1 MESKNGADNLIHI
14 QDFTEKSYRDLLS
27 VLNANYSPIT
37 FTESPNA
44 NSNFVFWRHDVDISL
59 NRAFQ
64 LAKIEQE
71 LGIRSTYLVDPHS
84 FFYNIAEKPQ
94 VLLLRQILDMG
105 HSLGLHF
112 DANFWDVEREDQL
125 ADLVDCEASWLESL
139 LGVRP
144 EALSFHNP
152 SELHLKWR
160 ADSYG
165 GLVNCYS
172 QRLMDSVSFISDSN
186 GYWRFGRLF
195 DVISAAEK
203 PCLQVLTHPG
213 WWQEKPMH
221 PRARIF
227 RAAFGRAAASLS
239 EYESTL
245 VATNRENVD
254 DTPQGVRLLSST
266 LNHKSELFDYLW
278 NKGLY
283 SSLFMEL
290 WIQHESQI
298 NRLSCAMFRK
308 EWRIPA
314 PEISAFFDTG
324 GVSLNGWRMFEFVF
338 GLSWQ
343 TVARI
348 GPTDHQ
354 RWEQIRNQI
363 VHGRVMESTDE
374 LREGCAYLA
383 AVVDTLA
390 HWGLDQPFEYDG
402 IAPLDSLDLTVS
414 KIAGNTRGEL
424 SDGLGIPLNQQLDSP
439 THQRE
444 WEKLQGKLK
453 DLNL

>member
-1 MESKNGADNLIHI
+1 MESKNGADNLNHI
-14 QDFTEKSYRDLLS
+14 QDFTEKSYRKLLS
-27 VLNANYSPIT
+27 LLNANYSPIT
-37 FTESPNA
+37 FTESPNE

-71 LGIRSTYLVDPHS
+71 SGVKSTYLVDPHS
-84 FFYNIAEKPQ
+84 FFYNLAEKPQ
-94 VLLLRQILDMG
+94 VLLLRKILDMG

-112 DANFWDVEREDQL
+112 DANFWDVQREEQL
-125 ADLVDCEASWLESL
+125 ADLVDREASWLESL
-139 LGVRP
+139 LGARP

-172 QRLMDSVSFISDSN
+172 QRLMDSVPFISDSN
-186 GYWRFGRLF
+186 GYWRFMRLF

-203 PCLQVLTHPG
+203 PCFQVLTHPG

-245 VATNRENVD
+245 VSTNRENVD
-254 DTPQGVRLLSST
+254 DTPQGIRRLTSVWDP
-266 LNHKSELFDYLW
+266 KGELFDYLW

-283 SSLFMEL
+283 SSLFLEL

-298 NRLSCAMFRK
+298 NRLSRAMFRN
-308 EWRIPA
+308 EWRIPLS
-314 PEISAFFDTG
+314 EVNAFFMSG
-324 GVSLNGWRMFEFVF
+324 GASLDGWRLFELVF

-343 TVARI
+343 SVAGI
-348 GPTDHQ
+348 EPTDHQ

-363 VHGRVMESTDE
+363 VHGRVMAPPSE
-374 LREGCAYLA
+374 LRNGCTYLA

-390 HWGLDQPFEYDG
+390 QWGLDQPFKCDG
-402 IAPLDSLDLTVS
+402 IAPFKGIELSANT
-414 KIAGNTRGEL
+414 IAGNTSDEL
-424 SDGLGIPLNQQLDSP
+424 NDGLTTPSNPKLASP

-444 WEKLQGKLK
+444 WEKLQGRLK
-453 DLNL
+453 HLNL